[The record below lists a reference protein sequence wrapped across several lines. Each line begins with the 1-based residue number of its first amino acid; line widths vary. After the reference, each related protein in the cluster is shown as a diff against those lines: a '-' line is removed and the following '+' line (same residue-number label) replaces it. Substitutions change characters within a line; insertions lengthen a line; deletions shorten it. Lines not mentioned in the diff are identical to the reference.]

1 MFASLPRVLVSA
13 LAGLAAVV
21 GVVVLLALLLAEE
34 RRPYEL
40 VKDLVLPLIGP
51 VVAVLVPTLLLYVIP
66 RNQSRERF
74 ALDLCAQYY
83 TEEMRHA
90 RNVGWELFVTSQHRE
105 TPARQVERLN
115 DFLDY
120 VTNPDAHRAIDPRQ
134 DEVYQ
139 KATRILDFF
148 ALVDASL
155 LRGAADPDIVRSVP
169 AVLLPVVAG
178 RDPGAAAGDAAGE
191 HGRPQAE
198 AAVVG
203 ADDPVGRA
211 GEVRCANSRGEVI
224 GGSLRFRDGR
234 DHQPRV
240 LVRTGRTAGFP
251 LVVPLA

>member
-34 RRPYEL
+34 KRPYEL

-105 TPARQVERLN
+105 TPTRRVERLN

-120 VTNPDAHRAIDPRQ
+120 VTNPDAHRTIDPKQ

-155 LRGAADPDIVRSVP
+155 LRGAADPDLVRSF
-169 AVLLPVVAG
+169 LLYYYLWW
-178 RDPGAAAGDAAGE
+178 RDEILDPLRAT
-191 HGRPQAE
+191 RR
-198 AAVVG
+198 VNT
-203 ADDPVGRA
+203 DDPKLKPPWWEPMTQLDR
-211 GEVRCANSRGEVI
+211 
-224 GGSLRFRDGR
+224 
-234 DHQPRV
+234 
-240 LVRTGRTAGFP
+240 
-251 LVVPLA
+251 LAK

>member
-34 RRPYEL
+34 KRPYEL

-90 RNVGWELFVTSQHRE
+90 RNVGWELFVTAQHRE

-139 KATRILDFF
+139 RATRVLDFF
-148 ALVDASL
+148 ALVDSCL
-155 LRGAADPDIVRSVP
+155 LRGAADPDLVRSF
-169 AVLLPVVAG
+169 LLYYYLWW
-178 RDPGAAAGDAAGE
+178 RDEILEPLRAT
-191 HGRPQAE
+191 RR
-198 AAVVG
+198 VNT
-203 ADDPVGRA
+203 DDPKLKPPWW
-211 GEVRCANSRGEVI
+211 EPMTQ
-224 GGSLRFRDGR
+224 LDG
-234 DHQPRV
+234 
-240 LVRTGRTAGFP
+240 
-251 LVVPLA
+251 LAK

>member
-155 LRGAADPDIVRSVP
+155 LRGAADPDIVRSF
-169 AVLLPVVAG
+169 LLYYYLWW
-178 RDPGAAAGDAAGE
+178 RDEILEPLRAT
-191 HGRPQAE
+191 RR
-198 AAVVG
+198 VNTT
-203 ADDPVGRA
+203 DPKLKPPWW
-211 GEVRCANSRGEVI
+211 EPMTQ
-224 GGSLRFRDGR
+224 LDG
-234 DHQPRV
+234 
-240 LVRTGRTAGFP
+240 
-251 LVVPLA
+251 LAK